1 MSQRGMPDSA
11 WFAPGE
17 NASCLTEKPALNTIP
32 QSLKKMDTL
41 SRDSSSSSSILP
53 LVGVIAGAL
62 GLILA
67 IVALVK
73 LSTVQKSV
81 AEIRDVEIPKIA
93 TIEGDVRAAT
103 AKSESDL
110 RGLRE
115 GVQNAL
121 TQVGTEIGTL
131 RAQITKVEEAQK
143 ARPAPAP
150 AGKAGAATAPTG
162 VLNADGTYTI
172 ATGDTFSKVARK
184 FNVKMD
190 AIEAENPGLD
200 PTKLKVGQ
208 KIRIPRR

>member
-1 MSQRGMPDSA
+1 
-11 WFAPGE
+11 
-17 NASCLTEKPALNTIP
+17 
-32 QSLKKMDTL
+32 MDTL
-41 SRDSSSSSSILP
+41 SRDSSSSNSVLP

-73 LSTVQKSV
+73 LSTVQKTV
-81 AEIRDVEIPKIA
+81 AAHEAEMPKIA
-93 TIEGDVRAAT
+93 RIETIEGDLRAAT
-103 AKSESDL
+103 AKTENDL

-143 ARPAPAP
+143 ARAAAPG
-150 AGKAGAATAPTG
+150 GKAGAAAPTG
-162 VLNADGTYTI
+162 VLNADGTYTVGS
-172 ATGDTFSKVARK
+172 GDTFAKIARK
-184 FNVKMD
+184 FAVKMD

-200 PTKLKVGQ
+200 PTKLRVGQ
-208 KIRIPRR
+208 KIRIPKK